1 MMTKNTISLKGN
13 TDGRGLLVSLESKKN
28 VPFDIKRVYFLTH
41 LKSDHPRG
49 FHAHKKL
56 KQLMVCV
63 SGSCDLIL
71 DDGKSRE
78 TFKLDS
84 PTQGVLVE
92 NFIWREMHNFSE
104 NCVLMVLADEY
115 YDENDYIRDYEQFK
129 RLSNDSPS

>member
-1 MMTKNTISLKGN
+1 MKHTTISLNGI

-28 VPFDIKRVYFLTH
+28 VPFDIKRVYYLTN
-41 LKSDHPRG
+41 LKCDHPRG

>member
-1 MMTKNTISLKGN
+1 MKPTSTSLKGN
-13 TDGRGLLVSLESKKN
+13 TDGRGLLVSLESRRD

-41 LKSDHPRG
+41 LKNDHPRG

-71 DDGKSRE
+71 DDGRTRE
-78 TFKLDS
+78 TIHMSS